1 MPLYSFNETLDYFSE
16 KLRAHPPTQ
25 DRESGVVELVVD
37 QYRVLLSKGVI
48 EGSLNMEITL
58 GLMLHSIQE
67 SHLLELANSNFLG
80 IHTGGCTFA
89 LDSSGKVLRL
99 QVHVTTG
106 DSPDECW
113 QWLHRLLYV
122 ATEWHK
128 TLIHWEEFVPL
139 NV

>member
-1 MPLYSFNETLDYFSE
+1 MPLYSFKETVAYFSE
-16 KLRAHPPTQ
+16 KVKAFPPAQ
-25 DRESGVVELVVD
+25 DIESGVVELIID
-37 QYRVLLSKGVI
+37 QYRLLLSKGVI
-48 EGSLNMEITL
+48 EGSLNMEISL

-67 SHLLELANSNFLG
+67 NHLLELANSNFLG
-80 IHTGGCTFA
+80 IDTGGCTFA

-99 QVHVTTG
+99 QVHITAG
-106 DSPDECW
+106 DSPEECW

-122 ATEWHK
+122 ATEWSK